1 MKNQTNNQTAGTV
14 LTRGIETLLAIK
26 NMPVATAKEVQR
38 LVMPDSSLRTVQ
50 RYLTGLEQLGLVRR
64 HGGGN
69 GGCRYFLDGQ
79 AKQLFQELAIGS
91 DA

>member
-1 MKNQTNNQTAGTV
+1 
-14 LTRGIETLLAIK
+14 
-26 NMPVATAKEVQR
+26 
-38 LVMPDSSLRTVQ
+38 MPDSSLRTVQ

-79 AKQLFQELAIGS
+79 AKQLFG
-91 DA
+91 DAA